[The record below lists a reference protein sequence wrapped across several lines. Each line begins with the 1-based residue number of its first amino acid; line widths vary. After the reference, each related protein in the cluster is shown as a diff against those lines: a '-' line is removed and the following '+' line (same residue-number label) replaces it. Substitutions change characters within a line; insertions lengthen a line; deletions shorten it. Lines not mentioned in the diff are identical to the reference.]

1 MSNIKFIMED
11 KSERPSHPLGYLTSQ
26 NRDVWA
32 QTRDNLLAS
41 GESVSLGSSDAGY
54 EMHEFGICALTPI
67 LKAILLVFPAGE
79 PSTSPRFPR
88 GFMGEFQGIIPVEIS
103 S

>member
-1 MSNIKFIMED
+1 MLFFICSAGSILPVSQIMSNIKYIMED

-41 GESVSLGSSDAGY
+41 GELVRPSSSDAGY
-54 EMHEFGICALTPI
+54 EMHEFGSLRTNPH
-67 LKAILLVFPAGE
+67 FE
-79 PSTSPRFPR
+79 SHSPSIKVTT
-88 GFMGEFQGIIPVEIS
+88 
-103 S
+103 

>member
-1 MSNIKFIMED
+1 MKKSPSKRKSFGNERSLKFAKKKVDHESAAYSVPEF
-11 KSERPSHPLGYLTSQ
+11 K
-26 NRDVWA
+26 V
-32 QTRDNLLAS
+32 LLKNSAS
-41 GESVSLGSSDAGY
+41 IFKGNYVTVLIY
-54 EMHEFGICALTPI
+54 ITI
-67 LKAILLVFPAGE
+67 NPAGE

>member
-1 MSNIKFIMED
+1 MILLFFICSAGSILPVSQIMSNIKYIMED

-41 GESVSLGSSDAGY
+41 GELVCLGSSDAGY
-54 EMHEFGICALTPI
+54 EMHEFGSLRTKPP
-67 LKAILLVFPAGE
+67 FE
-79 PSTSPRFPR
+79 SHSTS
-88 GFMGEFQGIIPVEIS
+88 IKVTT
-103 S
+103 